1 MFCFASTANATRA
14 PETRAAGCANAATAF
29 LKPRPAALGAARE
42 SEEKALTS
50 AIVCVQSARSP
61 ATGAAF
67 TRDAGRD
74 SCYLSDR
81 KGDSSRG
88 KDPSVEDSR

>member
-1 MFCFASTANATRA
+1 
-14 PETRAAGCANAATAF
+14 

-61 ATGAAF
+61 ATDAAF
-67 TRDAGRD
+67 TRDAD
-74 SCYLSDR
+74 AIPCYLSDR
-81 KGDSSRG
+81 KGGLWSEEEKTRASRIR
-88 KDPSVEDSR
+88 DETVPSFSRA